1 MATSLRELFV
11 KVGMETHSAEDLQSG
26 FVHLRDL
33 GYSPT
38 GVRKVA
44 VDLSDGEETA
54 IKLIQRG
61 SQASSCYARRCFI
74 VAYSTEAWSYPR

>member
-1 MATSLRELFV
+1 VSLNLILWNLFRYV
-11 KVGMETHSAEDLQSG
+11 LKVGMDTHSAEDLQSG

-33 GYSPT
+33 GHSPT

-61 SQASSCYARRCFI
+61 SQA
-74 VAYSTEAWSYPR
+74 

>member
-1 MATSLRELFV
+1 MD
-11 KVGMETHSAEDLQSG
+11 THTAADLQSG
-26 FVHLRDL
+26 FVHLRDI

-61 SQASSCYARRCFI
+61 CQACSSLRLA
-74 VAYSTEAWSYPR
+74 

>member
-1 MATSLRELFV
+1 MD
-11 KVGMETHSAEDLQSG
+11 THSAEDLQSG

-61 SQASSCYARRCFI
+61 SQASFSYSLCCFTALHMEHSQARRSLI
-74 VAYSTEAWSYPR
+74 